1 MSVLATLGVLGAT
14 SVGAASVIGLL
25 SLVAVITAAGVILH
39 KNPVI
44 GAFLLVAHLLSVA
57 GMFVVLGA
65 YFMAV
70 IQVLVYAGAIMV
82 LVLFVIM
89 LLNLRRER
97 RRGTGLAPAV
107 GAVAFGAAL
116 VLLLGKAALTFAPE
130 KVARL
135 ALWSDF
141 GTVHEFANAMFGR
154 YFYPFEIVALAL
166 TAAMIG
172 AILLAKRDLEG

>member
-1 MSVLATLGVLGAT
+1 MIVVFVSFRDCITEDAKEKRLKPRDRSISFTKK
-14 SVGAASVIGLL
+14 
-25 SLVAVITAAGVILH
+25 LV
-39 KNPVI
+39 
-44 GAFLLVAHLLSVA
+44 
-57 GMFVVLGA
+57 
-65 YFMAV
+65 
-70 IQVLVYAGAIMV
+70 
-82 LVLFVIM
+82 
-89 LLNLRRER
+89 
-97 RRGTGLAPAV
+97 V

-116 VLLLGKAALTFAPE
+116 VVLLGKAALTFAPE
-130 KVARL
+130 KVAKL